1 MKTFICFFFLLL
13 SSLSLANGS
22 NPYVEFRTTTYEIQE
37 EYLKKITDHQS
48 RLMEDLEEKLEQQK
62 WQTNAIAVMVYIM
75 VAVGLVLSYLQ
86 FRRDG
91 KSNSN
96 SSVSLKIGSGNLEIN
111 SSVIGLV
118 ILAMS
123 FWFFQTYID
132 RVYSVEILQI
142 APIDATGFGINQ

>member
-1 MKTFICFFFLLL
+1 MKTVLCLLLLL
-13 SSLSLANGS
+13 SPLSLANES
-22 NPYVEFRTTTYEIQE
+22 NPYVEFRTKTYEIQE
-37 EYLKKITDHQS
+37 EYLKQITNHQS
-48 RLMEDLEEKLEQQK
+48 QLMGDLEEKLEQQK

-75 VAVGLVLSYLQ
+75 VAVGLLLSYLQ

-91 KSNSN
+91 QTGSK

>member
-1 MKTFICFFFLLL
+1 M
-13 SSLSLANGS
+13 SLVSHAENT
-22 NPYVEFRTTTYEIQE
+22 NPYVEFRTKTYQIQE
-37 EYLKKITDHQS
+37 AYLENIASHQS
-48 RLMEDLEEKLEQQK
+48 RLMNDLEKKLEQQK
-62 WQTNAIAVMVYIM
+62 WQTNAIALMVYVM
-75 VAVGLVLSYLQ
+75 VAVGLWLSFLQ

-91 KSNSN
+91 KSDSK

-132 RVYSVEILQI
+132 RVYSVEIVQI

>member
-1 MKTFICFFFLLL
+1 MRACIFFFLLL
-13 SSLSLANGS
+13 QSPLSFADVS

-37 EYLKKITDHQS
+37 EYLKKIINHQS
-48 RLMEDLEEKLEQQK
+48 QLMDDLEEKLEQQK
-62 WQTNAIAVMVYIM
+62 WQTNAVAIMVYIM

-91 KSNSN
+91 KSNSK
-96 SSVSLKIGSGNLEIN
+96 SSVSLKIGSGNLEIS
-111 SSVIGLV
+111 SSVIGLA

-123 FWFFQTYID
+123 FWFFNIYID